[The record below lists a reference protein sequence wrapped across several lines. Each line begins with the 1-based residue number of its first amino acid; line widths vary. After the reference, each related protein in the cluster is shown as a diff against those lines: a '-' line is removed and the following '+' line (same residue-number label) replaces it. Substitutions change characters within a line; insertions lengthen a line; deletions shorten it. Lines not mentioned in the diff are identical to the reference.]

1 LRRRDHERDDEQ
13 QGGQVVQDEGDG
25 VSDHRR
31 RPTMQASARTC
42 RRRFELEETMAA
54 APDPFA
60 DFKAAQREGWSAF
73 TPVEVFTTI
82 PAAKLVKFA
91 EVAEGQRVLD
101 VGCGTGVVA
110 ITAAR
115 RGAKASGLDLTPTL
129 IERAR
134 HNASVAGVDV
144 DFVEGDAE
152 ALPYPD
158 ASFDFVLS
166 QFGHMFAPRPAV
178 ALQEMLRV
186 LKVGGRIAFS
196 TWPPEHF
203 TGQMFTFIA
212 RYLPPPPPGV
222 DPPPPPASWGDPNV
236 VRERLGRSVSN
247 LRFARDAL
255 LAPMLSLQHFRIF
268 QEATIG
274 PLARVVAALQGDPV
288 KLAQLRAEFESL
300 AVDAFEDNAVNMPF
314 LMTRA
319 TKSA

>member
-1 LRRRDHERDDEQ
+1 
-13 QGGQVVQDEGDG
+13 
-25 VSDHRR
+25 
-31 RPTMQASARTC
+31 M
-42 RRRFELEETMAA
+42 
-54 APDPFA
+54 
-60 DFKAAQREGWSAF
+60 
-73 TPVEVFTTI
+73 
-82 PAAKLVKFA
+82 
-91 EVAEGQRVLD
+91 
-101 VGCGTGVVA
+101 
-110 ITAAR
+110 
-115 RGAKASGLDLTPTL
+115 TPTL

-152 ALPYPD
+152 TLPYPD

-166 QFGHMFAPRPAV
+166 QFGHMFAPRPAI

-186 LKVGGRIAFS
+186 LRVGGRIAFS

-222 DPPPPPASWGDPNV
+222 DPPPPPALWGDPNV
-236 VRERLGRSVSN
+236 VRERLGRFVSQ
-247 LRFARDAL
+247 LKFARDTLPAPAL
-255 LAPMLSLQHFRIF
+255 SPQHFRIF

-274 PLARVVAALQGDPV
+274 PLAKVVAALHGDPA
-288 KLAQLRAEFESL
+288 KLAQLRANFESM
-300 AVDAFEDNAVNMPF
+300 AVDAFEDNAVHMPF